1 MEMRNWDSSTIF
13 KQILVLVLISVA
25 LGFGRAYLVPGGIEA
40 VGKWRSLS
48 GGDGPIIPPAAD
60 EGDPPFID
68 INVAQMEHS
77 TGRTIFIDA
86 REPDEFE
93 CATIPGSINIPFEQ
107 LPEDDLEG
115 YLNDALN
122 GTPKDVSIVIFCSGE
137 ECDLSL
143 HLARNMQFLGYTQ
156 VMIFFGGSRE
166 WVKFGL
172 EVERRRNCD
181 E

>member
-1 MEMRNWDSSTIF
+1 MRNWDFSTIT
-13 KQILVLVLISVA
+13 KQVLVLVLVSAV

-40 VGKWRSLS
+40 VGKWRTLS
-48 GGDGPIIPPAAD
+48 GGDGPIVPPTAE

-68 INVAQMEHS
+68 IDVAQMEHS

-86 REPDEFE
+86 REPEEFE
-93 CATIPGSINIPFEQ
+93 CGTIPGSINIPFEQ
-107 LPEDDLEG
+107 LPEGDLG
-115 YLNDALN
+115 VYLDEMLGGASKNA
-122 GTPKDVSIVIFCSGE
+122 TMVTFCSGE

-143 HLARNMQFLGYTQ
+143 HLARNMQYVGYTQ

-166 WVKFGL
+166 WEKFEL
-172 EVERRRNCD
+172 EVERRLNCD